1 MVEEAQD
8 VARKH
13 GRQFFGVGRDGAVL
27 RSFGA
32 CAYAAALKLKVAQAA
47 FSERARQEACAAV
60 RCVRAL
66 QVRVV
71 ASARACAGSC
81 ARSAFGPPRQR
92 RRRRCGE
99 EMTCAVAEEV
109 ERMVERAVLVD
120 SGGDVLVRGAVLA
133 RARPRRPFN

>member
-47 FSERARQEACAAV
+47 FSQRALWAECAPV
-60 RCVRAL
+60 RSVRAL
-66 QVRVV
+66 QVCVV
-71 ASARACAGSC
+71 ASARACAGGC

-92 RRRRCGE
+92 RRRRCGG
-99 EMTCAVAEEV
+99 EMARAVAEEV
-109 ERMVERAVLVD
+109 ERMVEWGV
-120 SGGDVLVRGAVLA
+120 VLVRGENVMVRWEVLA
-133 RARPRRPFN
+133 RARSRRPLD